1 LLAWSDNN
9 IGEFQRMLA
18 SHVSSCLLV
27 FRTPEYSFR
36 SATEENGINHL
47 EFRHFDWFHSEF
59 RATEQSRPGIPNKQ
73 FHFGLEC
80 AHCCSC
86 GKLSDGLFYS
96 RQRLLAQN
104 ALCMGELQGFL
115 QLQLRVVPIM
125 WMPILLHTYF
135 YECQKWPL
143 QRAML
148 FFLILPQWLVIWM
161 AAVGWL
167 WSIPTHS
174 CCLWGCLKAVTSSEG
189 QTGLVE
195 VIRSIQ
201 CDLICFFCFP
211 VSHRVNQLQLPS
223 PATNEGADPWAF
235 PVMKGW
241 NLSETMSPNQHFL
254 CRVVSIGYLLKAM
267 QLS

>member
-1 LLAWSDNN
+1 MREAVRWAVLLKTAATCTECTVHGRVAGISSATATCSSHHVDAD
-9 IGEFQRMLA
+9 IT
-18 SHVSSCLLV
+18 SHVLL
-27 FRTPEYSFR
+27 
-36 SATEENGINHL
+36 
-47 EFRHFDWFHSEF
+47 
-59 RATEQSRPGIPNKQ
+59 
-73 FHFGLEC
+73 
-80 AHCCSC
+80 
-86 GKLSDGLFYS
+86 
-96 RQRLLAQN
+96 
-104 ALCMGELQGFL
+104 
-115 QLQLRVVPIM
+115 
-125 WMPILLHTYF
+125 WMPEVAFAACY
-135 YECQKWPL
+135 
-143 QRAML
+143 A
-148 FFLILPQWLVIWM
+148 FFLILPQRLVIWM

-201 CDLICFFCFP
+201 CGLICFFCFP

-254 CRVVSIGYLLKAM
+254 CHVVSIGYLLKAM

>member
-1 LLAWSDNN
+1 MLAWSDNN

-18 SHVSSCLLV
+18 SHVNSCLLV

-143 QRAML
+143 QRAMH
-148 FFLILPQWLVIWM
+148 FFFN
-161 AAVGWL
+161 
-167 WSIPTHS
+167 
-174 CCLWGCLKAVTSSEG
+174 SS
-189 QTGLVE
+189 
-195 VIRSIQ
+195 S
-201 CDLICFFCFP
+201 
-211 VSHRVNQLQLPS
+211 
-223 PATNEGADPWAF
+223 A
-235 PVMKGW
+235 
-241 NLSETMSPNQHFL
+241 
-254 CRVVSIGYLLKAM
+254 IGYLNGCCGLTLKHPHSLM
-267 QLS
+267 LPLRLFEGCDVFRGSNGIGRSNSFYPMWLDLLFLLPSQPPCEPVTTP